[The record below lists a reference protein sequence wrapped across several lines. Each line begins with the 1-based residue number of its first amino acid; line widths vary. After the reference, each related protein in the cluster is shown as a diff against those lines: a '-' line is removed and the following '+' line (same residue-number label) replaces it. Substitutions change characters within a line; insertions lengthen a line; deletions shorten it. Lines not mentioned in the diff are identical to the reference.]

1 MQIEGLTAKGYAV
14 SILVRRSWI
23 GWPERKGNGDR
34 GLWRRLLTGAR
45 PPRRRHTGDAHLGHL
60 GLIQHEIGFWGK
72 LAAWATYP
80 SAWPEPTVARKVR
93 PAVKAARCGGGHG
106 RTAVRSLREARNH
119 HINAKGPGN
128 AEVLTEG
135 EKKDRRRVGTD
146 GPRRS
151 RVPPLSFTGGGG
163 GG

>member
-14 SILVRRSWI
+14 SILVRGSWI
-23 GWPERKGNGDR
+23 GWPEQKGNGDR
-34 GLWRRLLTGAR
+34 ACGGDCSPEHGLHGGAT
-45 PPRRRHTGDAHLGHL
+45 PEMTHLGHL

-80 SAWPEPTVARKVR
+80 SAWPEPTAARKVL

-119 HINAKGPGN
+119 NINAKGPGN
-128 AEVLTEG
+128 AEVLTVG

-163 GG
+163 G